1 MALSYLS
8 NEGSFG
14 CTAALFGVSKS
25 TAITNVNEVLDMLPQ
40 LSPYV
45 ISFPTTAESA
55 IDGSLFEIERPYEY
69 EGWICRKGWA
79 AINMQATVDRDGR
92 FMEYSL
98 RAGFCSD
105 KNLWTMSSLG
115 SSVASVIPHT
125 INLLGDAGYT
135 LSAKFCRSLSASQH
149 SSIDRV

>member
-1 MALSYLS
+1 
-8 NEGSFG
+8 
-14 CTAALFGVSKS
+14 
-25 TAITNVNEVLDMLPQ
+25 MLQQ

-45 ISFPTTAESA
+45 ISFPTTAESWQEATEKFESIRGFPDVAGA

-98 RAGFCSD
+98 RAG
-105 KNLWTMSSLG
+105 
-115 SSVASVIPHT
+115 
-125 INLLGDAGYT
+125 
-135 LSAKFCRSLSASQH
+135 
-149 SSIDRV
+149 